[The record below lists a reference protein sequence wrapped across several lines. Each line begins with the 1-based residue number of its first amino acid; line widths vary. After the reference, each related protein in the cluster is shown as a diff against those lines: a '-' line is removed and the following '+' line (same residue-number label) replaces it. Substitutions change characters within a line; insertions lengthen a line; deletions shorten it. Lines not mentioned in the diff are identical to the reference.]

1 VLKLHHI
8 CHLEGEN
15 SSIIY
20 IYIFINHIYIYI
32 FAYSLFFFLKKK
44 FTFAKLSGFSSGQE
58 FNIRLTKRK
67 EKLLNFDK
75 MSVVGNFIL
84 YIYKIN
90 LKGNLLF

>member
-1 VLKLHHI
+1 MPSRRRKFINH
-8 CHLEGEN
+8 
-15 SSIIY
+15 IY
-20 IYIFINHIYIYI
+20 IYIYIYIYI

-58 FNIRLTKRK
+58 YNIRLTKRK

-84 YIYKIN
+84 YIYIYKIN